1 MQLKYNNYVAF
12 SHNHG
17 ITVNNSGLDI
27 SCSESYIILFANLL
41 ERCRNIFLIIGL
53 VFVYSHFMKCN
64 PMHFFLYISAQNEYF
79 YQTRSDGKCLKTRRS
94 VK

>member
-1 MQLKYNNYVAF
+1 M
-12 SHNHG
+12 
-17 ITVNNSGLDI
+17 TLDI